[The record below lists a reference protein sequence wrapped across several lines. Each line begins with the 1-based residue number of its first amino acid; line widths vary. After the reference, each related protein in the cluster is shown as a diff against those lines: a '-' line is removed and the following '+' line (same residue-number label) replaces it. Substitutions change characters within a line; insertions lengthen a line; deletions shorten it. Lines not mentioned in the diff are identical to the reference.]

1 MELLIVAMEKEN
13 SEEKEELKSRSA
25 LDMGTMKM
33 LKIDEILEEIGQIGK
48 LQLLILAIFS
58 FSFMVPGYEALI
70 TVFIG
75 QSPPWRCSF
84 NSTEC
89 NSNQTFSEGD
99 NEYEDRCTMDRGSW
113 EFTEP
118 KQFSVVT
125 EVRNRLQISLL
136 ILSEFNSFTTEAD
149 II

>member
-1 MELLIVAMEKEN
+1 MEKEN
-13 SEEKEELKSRSA
+13 SEEKEELKNGSL
-25 LDMGTMKM
+25 LDMGAMKM
-33 LKIDEILEEIGQIGK
+33 LRIDEILEKIGQIGK

-75 QSPPWRCSF
+75 QSPPWRCGF
-84 NSTEC
+84 NTTEC

-99 NEYEDRCTMDRGSW
+99 NGYEDRCTMDRGSW

-118 KQFSVVT
+118 KHFSVVT
-125 EVRNRLQISLL
+125 EVRDRLQISFM
-136 ILSEFNSFTTEAD
+136 ILSEFLKPKPWLSDNFKGNKS
-149 II
+149 

>member
-1 MELLIVAMEKEN
+1 MEKEK
-13 SEEKEELKSRSA
+13 SEEKEELKNGSF
-25 LDMGTMKM
+25 LDMGAIRM
-33 LKIDEILEEIGQIGK
+33 LKIDEILEKTGQIGK

-84 NSTEC
+84 NTTEC

-99 NEYEDRCTMDRGSW
+99 NGYEGRCTMDRGSW

-118 KQFSVVT
+118 KHFSVVT
-125 EVRNRLQISLL
+125 EVRDRFHISFL
-136 ILSEFNSFTTEAD
+136 ILCEFKQTN
-149 II
+149 